1 MMDFGP
7 SIETILMYL
16 LGGAIF
22 LSAIFFLVSKNLIL
36 SLIILSI
43 LTNLV
48 FFPDAVSNSLWFR
61 VYDILWLQ
69 YFSVFIW
76 PILNILFIIW
86 YVRTKKRGA
95 MGV

>member
-1 MMDFGP
+1 
-7 SIETILMYL
+7 MYL